1 MNFVNGHPHQLREV
15 TRMVLKGIIKKGEYF
30 DSISL
35 MIVARALNSLDDCQ
49 DSAVVMGTPE
59 NRAILES
66 TGMMLPEFTGT
77 GDTDLLVAIKADT
90 DEKAGSVIVHIDK
103 LLSDLRKKDDSHDV
117 FTPKS
122 LDGALKILPDANL
135 SLISVA
141 GKYAAAEAWKALQ
154 KGLHVMLFSDNVP
167 LEEEI
172 RLKEFAQKRDL
183 LVMGPDC
190 GTAIINGVPLAFA
203 NAVNRGNIGVVAAS
217 GTGLQEVTCLISN
230 AGEGISQAIGTGG
243 RDIKKEV
250 GGIMFIKAMEAL
262 AKDPDTKVILLVSKP
277 PHPDVL
283 EKIGKTAA
291 TIDKPTAAV
300 FLGAEKDTITAYG
313 FKAAETLD
321 EAAALSMRLLNNP
334 NGEMPEERND
344 NLQELARKE
353 PRPGKGQKYL
363 RALYSGGTFC
373 SEAQVILGKT
383 IGSIFSNAPLGN
395 SQKLD
400 DPNKSR
406 EHTVV
411 DMGADEFTRGKPH
424 PMIDFSTRN
433 HRILEEAKNPETA
446 VILLDVVLGYGSN
459 PDPLTDI
466 VPVIKEAKRIA
477 SQNNRSLP
485 IVCSVTGTDKDP
497 QNRSKVVKGLENAGA
512 MVMRSNAEACK
523 YVLLLLPGS
532 VTSRGRR

>member
-1 MNFVNGHPHQLREV
+1 
-15 TRMVLKGIIKKGEYF
+15 MVLKGIVKKGEYF

-35 MIVARALNSLDDCQ
+35 MMVAKAVNGLEDCLD
-49 DSAVVMGTPE
+49 STVVMGTPE
-59 NRAILES
+59 NLAILES
-66 TGMMLPEFTGT
+66 AGMMAPGFTGL
-77 GDTDLLVAIKADT
+77 GDTDLLVAVKAET
-90 DEKAGSVIVHIDK
+90 EEKALSVLAHIDK
-103 LLSDLRKKDDSHDV
+103 QLKDIRKKDESADE

-141 GKYAAAEAWKALQ
+141 GKYAAAEAWKALE
-154 KGLHVMLFSDNVP
+154 KGLHVMIFSDNVP

-172 RLKEFAQKRDL
+172 KLKQYARERNL

-203 NAVNRGNIGVVAAS
+203 NIVNRGNIGIVAAS

-230 AGEGISQAIGTGG
+230 AGEGISQAVGTGG

-277 PHPDVL
+277 PHPEVL

-291 TIDKPTAAV
+291 TINKPIAAV
-300 FLGAEKDTITAYG
+300 FLGADKETTAAYDI
-313 FKAAETLD
+313 ATADTLD
-321 EAAALSMRLLNNP
+321 EAASLSIRLLKEP
-334 NGEMPEERND
+334 CGAVPTEPDD
-344 NLQELARKE
+344 NLQELAKKE
-353 PRPGKGQKYL
+353 SRPGKDQKYL

-383 IGSIFSNAPLGN
+383 IGTIFSNAPQGN
-395 SQKLD
+395 SKKLD
-400 DPNKSR
+400 DPNQSR

-433 HRILEEAKNPETA
+433 RRILEEAKDPETA
-446 VILLDVVLGYGSN
+446 VILLDIVLGYGSN
-459 PDPLTDI
+459 PDPLADI

-512 MVMRSNAEACK
+512 VVMRSNAEACK
-523 YVLLLLPGS
+523 YVSLLKI
-532 VTSRGRR
+532 